1 MTNLSLSLAV
11 LLSSISYKKWSKSNF
26 QINYKYFE
34 IKAPTNGAANFYVVL
49 YVRVPKFCNRY
60 MGHAVEISKFY
71 LSGECYKNHIRHVR
85 MPKFCNWHMGHAVE
99 ISKFYLS
106 GECYIFLHAYLS
118 YSLTRV
124 TKNRWRKKTDI
135 PYGMSYAYNI
145 RPRLHT
151 GSIFFVICIALRLK
165 FRKWRHFC
173 RAAGPL
179 FKEEDDQ
186 KWRHFRNLRQ
196 VQYKL

>member
-1 MTNLSLSLAV
+1 
-11 LLSSISYKKWSKSNF
+11 
-26 QINYKYFE
+26 
-34 IKAPTNGAANFYVVL
+34 
-49 YVRVPKFCNRY
+49 
-60 MGHAVEISKFY
+60 
-71 LSGECYKNHIRHVR
+71 
-85 MPKFCNWHMGHAVE
+85 MGHAVE

-165 FRKWRHFC
+165 FRKWRHFWSSSSLNKYRVRGC
-173 RAAGPL
+173 DVKKKFKIFRNSRALGPKGPAARLFRNILNFFLTSHPRTRYL
-179 FKEEDDQ
+179 FKDSNDQ
-186 KWRHFRNLRQ
+186 KWRHFRNSHLVRH
-196 VQYKL
+196 KLQKKFPPYVASGVYYIQ

>member
-1 MTNLSLSLAV
+1 M
-11 LLSSISYKKWSKSNF
+11 
-26 QINYKYFE
+26 
-34 IKAPTNGAANFYVVL
+34 KAPDYFVILYGVSCRISKFYRIIRH
-49 YVRVPKFCNRY
+49 VRVPKFCNRY
-60 MGHAVEISKFY
+60 MGHTVEISKFY

-85 MPKFCNWHMGHAVE
+85 MQKFCNWHMGHAVE

-165 FRKWRHFC
+165 FRKWRHFWSSSSLNKYRVRGC
-173 RAAGPL
+173 DVKKNSKYFETAGRLGLKAQLPGCFEIFWIFL
-179 FKEEDDQ
+179 
-186 KWRHFRNLRQ
+186 
-196 VQYKL
+196 